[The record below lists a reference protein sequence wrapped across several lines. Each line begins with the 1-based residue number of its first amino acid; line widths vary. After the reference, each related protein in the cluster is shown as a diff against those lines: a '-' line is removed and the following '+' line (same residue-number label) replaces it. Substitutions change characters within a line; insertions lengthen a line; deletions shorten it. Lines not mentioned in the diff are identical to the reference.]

1 MKSTKQTKKKSP
13 KKPTRKE
20 ELEQK
25 IREGRRKVT
34 NQKAAIFDL
43 IEKRTDVLNEE
54 QKLKEKGAEIGQNVL
69 KQQKILDGER
79 KVLKQIEEEYEKL
92 YPNVTVNKVR

>member
-1 MKSTKQTKKKSP
+1 
-13 KKPTRKE
+13 
-20 ELEQK
+20 
-25 IREGRRKVT
+25 VT